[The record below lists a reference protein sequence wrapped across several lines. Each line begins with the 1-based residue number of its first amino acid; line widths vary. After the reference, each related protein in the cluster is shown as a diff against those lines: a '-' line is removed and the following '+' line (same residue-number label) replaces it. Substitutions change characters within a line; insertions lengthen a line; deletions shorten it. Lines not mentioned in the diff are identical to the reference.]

1 LVASSKF
8 SEVSWNNG
16 GTSRPLNT
24 EGVSGST
31 AFEEPHLFTRLLP
44 SFDSDSEDAANVDTA
59 KSERRDHPNQ
69 EAFIVAVGV
78 GKEKDSPEKSIEGPQ
93 KARIEG
99 KRGTLVEGGNAKC
112 HRWHIGSGGQKLARF
127 EVGTTS

>member
-1 LVASSKF
+1 MVASSKF

-31 AFEEPHLFTRLLP
+31 AFEKPHFFTRLLP
-44 SFDSDSEDAANVDTA
+44 SFDSDSEDAANVGTA

-69 EAFIVAVGV
+69 
-78 GKEKDSPEKSIEGPQ
+78 
-93 KARIEG
+93 
-99 KRGTLVEGGNAKC
+99 
-112 HRWHIGSGGQKLARF
+112 
-127 EVGTTS
+127 